1 MKEKSEIIYEK
12 NEIID
17 LREQLIKVESLS
29 VSRIEQLEMEVSK
42 EKNNNNHLK
51 RCLTPTLGE
60 KSVEASNPTIVQS
73 TKNRQEKDHYNINCY
88 EPVMHYKLASSSN
101 DSAMNSAQ
109 CAQNSTENTKP
120 NKSKEQVA
128 RKYNEPSMHNKLASF
143 SNNSAMN
150 SAQCTGNSAVNIK
163 FNKSKNK

>member
-12 NEIID
+12 NEIIND

-29 VSRIEQLEMEVSK
+29 VSRIEQLEIELAK

-60 KSVEASNPTIVQS
+60 KSVEVSNPTIVQS
-73 TKNRQEKDHYNINCY
+73 TKNRQEKDHCNINCY
-88 EPVMHYKLASSSN
+88 EPVMHNKLASS
-101 DSAMNSAQ
+101 
-109 CAQNSTENTKP
+109 
-120 NKSKEQVA
+120 
-128 RKYNEPSMHNKLASF
+128 

-150 SAQCTGNSAVNIK
+150 SAQCTQNSTENIK
-163 FNKSKNK
+163 PTDLKIRTG